1 MISFLNINEMMD
13 IKLTKDPIVLIDCSY
28 YIFYRYF
35 ATKKWIT
42 FQKDNTDIDF
52 IDSFNKHFVNDMKK
66 ICRKFK
72 TKNHNIYFGVDC
84 IRNTIW
90 RNEYLD
96 SYKKQRVDNPDFNRD
111 IFDYFK
117 TTIVTE
123 HKLKLISCNKLE
135 ADDVIALIHNRIKD
149 KTDVVIIT
157 NDSDYVQLKDD
168 NTTIVNMQ
176 LKDITLKYN
185 INNYSIYK
193 ALVGDKSDNI
203 KRVGKI
209 TKVQAENLITES
221 LSDIELW
228 LTDNNLLTEFNN
240 NMRLIDFK
248 YIPEDLINNLFSNIN
263 II

>member
-1 MISFLNINEMMD
+1 MLDMNI
-13 IKLTKDPIVLIDCSY
+13 TKDPIILIDCSY

-42 FQKDNTDIDF
+42 FQKDNENIDF
-52 IDSFNKHFVNDMKK
+52 IESFEKHFDNDMKK
-66 ICRKFK
+66 LCKKFK
-72 TKNHNIYFGVDC
+72 TQKQHIYFGVDC

-90 RNEYLD
+90 RNEYHD
-96 SYKKQRVDNPDFNRD
+96 SYKKHRIDNPDFDRD

-117 TTIVTE
+117 STIAIN
-123 HKLKLISCNKLE
+123 HKLKLISSNNLE

-149 KTDVVIIT
+149 KTNTIIIT
-157 NDSDYVQLKDD
+157 NDSDYVQLKDN
-168 NTTIVNMQ
+168 NTTIINMQ

-185 INNYSIYK
+185 INHYTIYK

-209 TKVQAENLITES
+209 TKIQASNLITKS

-240 NMRLIDFK
+240 NMKLIDFK
-248 YIPEDLINNLFSNIN
+248 YIPEELVNNLFKNIN
-263 II
+263 IKMI

>member
-1 MISFLNINEMMD
+1 MMD
-13 IKLTKDPIVLIDCSY
+13 IKITKDPIVLIDCSY

-52 IDSFNKHFVNDMKK
+52 IKSFEKHFVNDMKK
-66 ICRKFK
+66 ICKKFK
-72 TKNHNIYFGVDC
+72 TQPSNIYFGVDC

-96 SYKKQRVDNPDFNRD
+96 SYKKQRIDNPEFNRD

-117 TTIVTE
+117 KEIAIN
-123 HKLKLISCNKLE
+123 HKLKLISGNKLE
-135 ADDVIALIHNRIKD
+135 ADDVIALIHNKIKD
-149 KTDVVIIT
+149 KVNVIIIT
-157 NDSDYVQLKDD
+157 NDSDYVQLKDT
-168 NTTIVNMQ
+168 NSTIINMQ

-203 KRVGKI
+203 RRVGRI
-209 TKVQAENLITES
+209 TKVQAGNLITKS

-228 LTDNNLLTEFNN
+228 LSDNNLLTEFNN

-248 YIPEDLINNLFSNIN
+248 YIPEDLSNNLFNNIN